1 MTFASL
7 EEAWGVPA
15 FGDPGDKPPQTQE
28 PAAPPQQREFPTA
41 YEHGSRRQSPSPP
54 RQAALED
61 PGEEERVARG
71 VLERAFRTRG
81 TAGVLELLPK
91 DCQRQVVGAAAVAT
105 ARRAPMRRRRMRRRR
120 QWRRPSWMRRV
131 SEWLSDPNVLILLL
145 VAAFVIMMTWDSR
158 PSDAL
163 PNIASLH
170 MSPFPLGSSA

>member
-15 FGDPGDKPPQTQE
+15 FGDPGEKPQAQE
-28 PAAPPQQREFPTA
+28 PAAPQQREFPSA
-41 YEHGSRRQSPSPP
+41 YEHGPARRQSPTPP

-81 TAGVLELLPK
+81 TAGVLELLPS
-91 DCQRQVVGAAAVAT
+91 DCQRQVIGRAAAAQ
-105 ARRAPMRRRRMRRRR
+105 RPRMRRRR
-120 QWRRPSWMRRV
+120 RRRRDWRRPSWMRSV
-131 SEWLSDPNVLILLL
+131 SKWLSDPNVLLLLL
-145 VAAFVIMMTWDSR
+145 VAAFVVMMTWDSR

-170 MSPFPLGSSA
+170 MSPFPLGSST